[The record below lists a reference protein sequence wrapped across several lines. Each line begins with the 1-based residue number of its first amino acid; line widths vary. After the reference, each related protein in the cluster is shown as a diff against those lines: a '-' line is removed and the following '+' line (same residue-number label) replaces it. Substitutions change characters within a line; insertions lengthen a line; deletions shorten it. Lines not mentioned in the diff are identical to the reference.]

1 MIALAAGVLTQSLAR
16 HLRVPGIV
24 LLLGVGVLLGPDVAG
39 IILPETLGSVLH
51 VIVGLAV
58 AVILF
63 EGGMSLNIYRL
74 RRQSRPIRML
84 VTAGVIITA
93 AGGALASRL
102 FLGWGWQM
110 SILFGTLIVVTGPTV
125 IQPLLRRIK
134 VKKNV
139 HTVLEA
145 EAVFIDA
152 IGATLAVV
160 ALGIVINPAGTTFSA
175 GIKGVQRAAHYH
187 VCWPSIRSAGS
198 GCEG

>member
-63 EGGMSLNIYRL
+63 EGGMSLNISRL

-110 SILFGTLIVVTGPTV
+110 SILFGTLVVVTGPTV
-125 IQPLLRRIK
+125 IQPLLRPF
-134 VKKNV
+134 
-139 HTVLEA
+139 HGA
-145 EAVFIDA
+145 GAVPDKPLPLCRKWNRCSYRG
-152 IGATLAVV
+152 GAD
-160 ALGIVINPAGTTFSA
+160 GWE
-175 GIKGVQRAAHYH
+175 
-187 VCWPSIRSAGS
+187 C
-198 GCEG
+198 

>member
-1 MIALAAGVLTQSLAR
+1 MVCLPSSERETCNRKYCCPHLCDRPGALAAGVLTQSLAR
-16 HLRVPGIV
+16 HLRIPGIV
-24 LLLGVGVLLGPDVAG
+24 LLLGVGVLLDPDVAG

-63 EGGMSLNIYRL
+63 EGGMSLNISRL

-110 SILFGTLIVVTGPTV
+110 SILFGTLVVVTGPTV

-139 HTVLEA
+139 H
-145 EAVFIDA
+145 ICRKWNRC
-152 IGATLAVV
+152 GYH
-160 ALGIVINPAGTTFSA
+160 GGTD
-175 GIKGVQRAAHYH
+175 GWE
-187 VCWPSIRSAGS
+187 C
-198 GCEG
+198 